1 MFKIRTFNA
10 ISVKGLER
18 FPRDA
23 YEVGSEM
30 GHADAILL
38 RSHKLQ
44 PDEIDESVTAI
55 ARAGAGVNNIPLDH
69 CTAQGIPVFNTPGAN
84 ANAVK
89 ELVAAGLLLGSR
101 DIIGGIEFINSLP
114 SDIDEKAMG
123 PLLEAEKK
131 RFAGA
136 ELKGKTLGVLGLG
149 AIGSLVARLGFELG
163 MDVVGF
169 DPAISIEAAWQLPS
183 AVKRME
189 NMQALFS
196 RADYIS
202 IHVPAIEST
211 HHLINRETL
220 AYFRPDAC
228 LLNFAR
234 EQIVDVEA
242 VVEALDGHKLRRYIT
257 DFPHPQLRG
266 RSDCI
271 LMPHI
276 GASTAEAEENCAVM
290 AADQIRAFQ
299 EHGNIRNSV
308 NFPRL
313 ELERTV
319 GTRIAVTNTNLPGT
333 LSHILTLI
341 GDSQINVVD
350 LLNKSRNDIAYNL
363 IDLNS
368 SPTEALLEQLR
379 GIEGVIN
386 VRQIPDEDRAG

>member
-18 FPRDA
+18 FPRDS

-30 GHADAILL
+30 GSADALVL

-44 PDEIDESVTAI
+44 PDEIAESVTAI
-55 ARAGAGVNNIPLDH
+55 ARAGAGVNNIPIEH
-69 CTAQGIPVFNTPGAN
+69 CTALGIPVFNTPGAN

-89 ELVAAGLLLGSR
+89 ELVAAGLLLASR
-101 DIIGGIEFINSLP
+101 DIIGGIEFINSL
-114 SDIDEKAMG
+114 SADLDEKAMG
-123 PLLEAEKK
+123 PILEAEKK

-202 IHVPAIEST
+202 LHVPAIEST

-234 EQIVDVEA
+234 EQIVDTHA
-242 VVEALDGHKLRRYIT
+242 VVEALDSNGLRRYIT
-257 DFPHPQLRG
+257 DFPHPDLRG
-266 RSDCI
+266 RPDCI

-290 AADQIRAFQ
+290 AADQTRAFL

-313 ELERTV
+313 ELERTI
-319 GTRIAVTNTNLPGT
+319 GYRIAVTNTNLPGT

-350 LLNKSRNDIAYNL
+350 LLNKSRGDIAYNL
-363 IDLNS
+363 IDLNAA
-368 SPTEALLEQLR
+368 PTAGLLEQLR
-379 GIEGVIN
+379 EIEGVVN
-386 VRQIPDEDRAG
+386 VRAIPDPRD

>member
-10 ISVKGLER
+10 ISVKGLDR
-18 FPRDA
+18 FPRQS
-23 YEVGSEM
+23 YEVGSDI
-30 GHADAILL
+30 GSADAMLL

-44 PDEIDESVTAI
+44 ADEIGASVAAI
-55 ARAGAGVNNIPLDH
+55 ARAGAGFNNIPVKQ
-69 CTAQGIPVFNTPGAN
+69 CTDRGIPVFNTPGAN

-89 ELVAAGLLLGSR
+89 ELVAAGLLLASR
-101 DIIGGIEFINSLP
+101 DIIGGIEFVNSLP
-114 SDIDEKAMG
+114 SNLDEQAMG

-149 AIGSLVARLGFELG
+149 AIGSLVAQLGLELG
-163 MDVVGF
+163 MEVVGF

-183 AVKRME
+183 SVKRME

-211 HHLINRETL
+211 YHLINEETL
-220 AYFRPDAC
+220 KYFRADAC

-234 EQIVDVEA
+234 EQIVDTNA
-242 VVEALDGHKLRRYIT
+242 VATALDNHKLGRYIT
-257 DFPHPQLRG
+257 DFPHPVLRG

-276 GASTAEAEENCAVM
+276 GASTAEAEENCAIM
-290 AADQIRAFQ
+290 AADQIRGFL

-313 ELERTV
+313 ELERTT
-319 GTRIAVTNTNLPGT
+319 GSRIAITNTNLPGT
-333 LSHILTLI
+333 LSHILTAI
-341 GDSQINVVD
+341 GDSKINVVD
-350 LLNKSRNDIAYNL
+350 LLNKSRDEIAYNL
-363 IDLNS
+363 IDLNTT
-368 SPTEALLEQLR
+368 PPAELLEQLR

-386 VRQIPDEDRAG
+386 VRCISDQVAD

>member
-10 ISVKGLER
+10 ISVQGLER
-18 FPRDA
+18 LPRA
-23 YEVGSEM
+23 TYEVGSEM
-30 GHADAILL
+30 GSADAILL

-44 PDEIDESVTAI
+44 PDEIPTSVAAI
-55 ARAGAGVNNIPLDH
+55 ARAGAGVNNIPIAH
-69 CTAQGIPVFNTPGAN
+69 CTERGIPVFNTPGAN

-89 ELVAAGLLLGSR
+89 ELVAAGLLLASR

-114 SDIDEKAMG
+114 SDLDEKAMG

-149 AIGSLVARLGFELG
+149 AIGSLVARLGLELG
-163 MDVVGF
+163 MEVAGYDR
-169 DPAISIEAAWQLPS
+169 AISIEAAWQLPS
-183 AVKRME
+183 SVKRME

-211 HHLINRETL
+211 QHLINRETL
-220 AYFRPDAC
+220 AYFRADAC

-234 EQIVDVEA
+234 EQIVDTSA
-242 VVEALDGHKLRRYIT
+242 VVEALNDNKLRRYVT
-257 DFPHPQLRG
+257 DFPHPELRG

-276 GASTAEAEENCAVM
+276 GASTAEAEENCAIM
-290 AADQIRAFQ
+290 AADQIRAFL

-319 GTRIAVTNTNLPGT
+319 GSRIAVTNTNLPGT

-350 LLNKSRNDIAYNL
+350 LLNKSRDDIAYNL
-363 IDLNS
+363 IDLNTA
-368 SPTEALLEQLR
+368 PDAALLEQLR
-379 GIEGVIN
+379 NIEGVVN
-386 VRQIPDEDRAG
+386 VRIIPDQAD